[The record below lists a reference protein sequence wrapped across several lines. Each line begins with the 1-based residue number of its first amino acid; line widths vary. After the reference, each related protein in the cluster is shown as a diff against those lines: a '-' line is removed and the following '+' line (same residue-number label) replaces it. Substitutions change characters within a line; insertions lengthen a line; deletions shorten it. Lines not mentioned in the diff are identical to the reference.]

1 MVLSWYSL
9 IPGSAVVAK
18 VLSLPVRLRAGE
30 LSMVA
35 TTASNDRDAE
45 KVFVVLVRPSSLPTS
60 STFPTPPPPPSSRAS
75 PSLPFPSPAVQ
86 EAPPHHPGCGHC
98 TPLDDHPSGLDG

>member
-60 STFPTPPPPPSSRAS
+60 STFPRGGPPLFPRLPLS
-75 PSLPFPSPAVQ
+75 PIPQ
-86 EAPPHHPGCGHC
+86 PGCPRSS
-98 TPLDDHPSGLDG
+98 TSSPWLWPLHSS